1 MDYSIIVYIL
11 LLIIPLCATIGIK
24 SAYSKYKKKENEK
37 GISGAEVARTIL
49 DKNGLN
55 NLYVI
60 ETGGDLTDCYD
71 PTRKTI
77 KLSHDVF
84 HGTSIAAMAIAAH
97 ECGHAIQD
105 KEGYGWMKFRSSL
118 FPIVNISNKAAYILL
133 IIGIVLE
140 AVNFIYAAVAITGIG
155 LLFQLVTLPVEY
167 DASARAKKELDS
179 LDLVNKKEAAGV
191 KKILDKAALTYVA
204 GVLTTVLQMM
214 YYLGVFRRRD

>member
-1 MDYSIIVYIL
+1 MDVSIIVYIL

-37 GISGAEVARTIL
+37 KISGCEVARKIL
-49 DKNGLN
+49 DKNGLSN
-55 NLYVI
+55 MYVI
-60 ETGGDLTDCYD
+60 ETGGELTDCYD
-71 PTRKTI
+71 PTRKTV

-105 KEGYGWMKFRSSL
+105 KEGYGWMKFRSAL
-118 FPIVNISNKAAYILL
+118 FPYVNISSKAAYILL

-140 AVNFIYAAVAITGIG
+140 SVDFIYAAVAITGFG
-155 LLFQLVTLPVEY
+155 LLFQIVTLPVEF
-167 DASARAKKELDS
+167 DASARAKKELKS
-179 LDLVNKKEAAGV
+179 LDLVNKKEANGV
-191 KKILDKAALTYVA
+191 NIILNKAAQTYVA
-204 GVLTTVLQMM
+204 GVLTTVLQML

>member
-24 SAYSKYKKKENEK
+24 TAYSKYKKQENEK
-37 GISGAEVARTIL
+37 GLSGAEVARKIL
-49 DKNGLN
+49 DENGLN

-71 PTRKTI
+71 PKRKTI
-77 KLSHDVF
+77 KLSHDIF

-140 AVNFIYAAVAITGIG
+140 SANFIYAAVAITGIG

-179 LDLVNKKEAAGV
+179 LKLVNKKEKQGV
-191 KKILDKAALTYVA
+191 NTILNKAALTYVA

>member
-140 AVNFIYAAVAITGIG
+140 SANFVYAAVAITGIG